1 MFLFRMLITL
11 LLTVNIVSLFSQ
23 SRWVMQ
29 YYEDEDAVGKYVSES
44 YDKGYFLVGKH
55 GHNYSNYTWL
65 IKTDINGEKLWE
77 KTFGDPTTSIS
88 LVEMAYNV
96 LGEIYLVGLTG
107 YYNDESYD
115 PLIIK
120 LNACGEKQWCR
131 VFIEDGI
138 NYSNALVITPDGG
151 VVVLLMYMSTIPY
164 TDRICLAKFDIEG
177 NLQWKHCYNSPDSS
191 ISNQDAWNLTLAPN
205 GGILITAMCG
215 YRDPTPPHMSKPK
228 PYYIM
233 TDSLG
238 IFKWEKVVHIDV
250 SDKGGEAWSTVLSPD
265 SNYFYSSISH
275 YYRSTP
281 YGNTPALL
289 KMDLNGNVIDIF
301 NLAPLGDYG
310 KMFEAKFVTDTTI
323 MASAVWGNSA
333 KPKAVIIDTVGS
345 IIHQTNLLDNEW
357 MAFTEV
363 TFDSKLLFFTDMLD
377 ENDQFDAYLFKLN
390 QQLESDT
397 LYTQLFNYDSLCPHQ
412 IVSDTIVQDNCGL
425 IVGDQE
431 IKVEAPLTNFLKI
444 FPNPAGDYCII
455 EYDLSRFDGKANIV
469 ITDLY
474 GRNLLSFN
482 PENKHTQKT
491 ISLADFSA
499 GIYFVN
505 LTENGYRKESVKL
518 IVVK

>member
-1 MFLFRMLITL
+1 
-11 LLTVNIVSLFSQ
+11 
-23 SRWVMQ
+23 
-29 YYEDEDAVGKYVSES
+29 
-44 YDKGYFLVGKH
+44 
-55 GHNYSNYTWL
+55 
-65 IKTDINGEKLWE
+65 
-77 KTFGDPTTSIS
+77 
-88 LVEMAYNV
+88 
-96 LGEIYLVGLTG
+96 
-107 YYNDESYD
+107 
-115 PLIIK
+115 
-120 LNACGEKQWCR
+120 
-131 VFIEDGI
+131 
-138 NYSNALVITPDGG
+138 
-151 VVVLLMYMSTIPY
+151 
-164 TDRICLAKFDIEG
+164 
-177 NLQWKHCYNSPDSS
+177 
-191 ISNQDAWNLTLAPN
+191 
-205 GGILITAMCG
+205 
-215 YRDPTPPHMSKPK
+215 
-228 PYYIM
+228 M

-455 EYDLSRFDGKANIV
+455 EYDLSQFEGKAIIV